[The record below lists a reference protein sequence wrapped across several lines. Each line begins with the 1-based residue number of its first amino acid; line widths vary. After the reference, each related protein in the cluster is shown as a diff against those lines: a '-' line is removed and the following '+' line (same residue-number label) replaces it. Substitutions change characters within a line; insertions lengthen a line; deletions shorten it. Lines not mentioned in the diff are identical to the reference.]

1 MPQAFAPDCAVA
13 LPAAAA
19 RHVQVLRLQP
29 GETVL
34 LFNGNDDAE
43 WPAEIVRIGRN
54 AVDVRV
60 GAALPVEREL
70 PWAVTLAV
78 GVPANDR
85 MDALV
90 EKAGELGAHAI
101 QPLVCER
108 SVLRLSGERAEARRR
123 HWSGVAAAASE
134 QCGRARVTGIR
145 PLRSFAAWLD
155 TDADAG
161 PGAAL
166 KVVLSLD
173 PEAIGAAGACDE
185 LAGAGR
191 GAAIVILS
199 GPEGGLSG
207 AEEAA
212 AVASGFRRVSLGPR
226 VLRADTA
233 PLALLAALGIQPGAS
248 SPANDLSADA
258 GRARR
263 PRRDEAPA
271 QAPGGRVQRRADP
284 ATKLEPEQPA
294 LDRPVPHRHAARL
307 LQPHR
312 ARQAH
317 VGAQDPRGPA
327 GRVRRVGVLPVRG
340 QAREEVARGFAVAA
354 RLVAAALGRGGLAAR
369 PRSARRRAG

>member
-1 MPQAFAPDCAVA
+1 M
-13 LPAAAA
+13 
-19 RHVQVLRLQP
+19 R
-29 GETVL
+29 
-34 LFNGNDDAE
+34 
-43 WPAEIVRIGRN
+43 
-54 AVDVRV
+54 VDVRV
-60 GAALPVEREL
+60 GAALPVDREL

-134 QCGRARVTGIR
+134 QCGRVRVTEIR

-155 TDADAG
+155 ADAAADL
-161 PGAAL
+161 GAGVKARPQPR
-166 KVVLSLD
+166 S
-173 PEAIGAAGACDE
+173 PRRSAAAVACDE
-185 LAGAGR
+185 LARAGR

-233 PLALLAALGIQPGAS
+233 PLALLASLGGGSRNEA
-248 SPANDLSADA
+248 
-258 GRARR
+258 RAR
-263 PRRDEAPA
+263 PLIVDST
-271 QAPGGRVQRRADP
+271 
-284 ATKLEPEQPA
+284 ATASPI
-294 LDRPVPHRHAARL
+294 AA
-307 LQPHR
+307 
-312 ARQAH
+312 
-317 VGAQDPRGPA
+317 
-327 GRVRRVGVLPVRG
+327 
-340 QAREEVARGFAVAA
+340 
-354 RLVAAALGRGGLAAR
+354 
-369 PRSARRRAG
+369 